1 MPSYQDDTAGR
12 CLSVMKKNGGLF
24 VLLAAV
30 LVGAG
35 LLLLPS
41 RAEKESESVTPST
54 VETPSA
60 ETYRV
65 VLERRIAELCAR
77 VAGAGQVSV
86 VVTLEGGYESVYACD
101 RKVTSAGETVTYIKI
116 GRGEEERLVYLGER
130 APGIVGVGVV
140 CSGGKDATVCREVTS
155 LISAAFGVPI
165 NKIYVAGGP

>member
-1 MPSYQDDTAGR
+1 GFTLVTDPAAGALATRLADRIGSYTDARTVVREASPIVCQPVDGWTAEP
-12 CLSVMKKNGGLF
+12 
-24 VLLAAV
+24 
-30 LVGAG
+30 
-35 LLLLPS
+35 LLLS
-41 RAEKESESVTPST
+41 S
-54 VETPSA
+54 PSA

-140 CSGGKDATVCREVTS
+140 CSGGKDATVCREITS